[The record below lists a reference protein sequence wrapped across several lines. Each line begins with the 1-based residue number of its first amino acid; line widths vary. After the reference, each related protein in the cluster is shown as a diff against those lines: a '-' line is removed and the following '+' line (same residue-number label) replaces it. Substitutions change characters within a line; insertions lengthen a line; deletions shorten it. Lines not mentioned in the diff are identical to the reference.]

1 MGVALLI
8 ALATPS
14 LLTTRGMGPL
24 LAPSIATRRGR
35 SRLLYASGGGPADGT
50 PLLAQEEP
58 TQTPP
63 PPPPPPPSLVSDAR
77 AQLCLFLLLA
87 LNTQNQ
93 WSRALI
99 FYLVDFGA
107 SGADAA
113 QQFMNV
119 ALGFDEAAYGLLASL
134 GFATLFAVTSLAAG
148 VATDRLDARVLLGG
162 SGALWSGAMLWQ
174 AQATSFADVAGARA
188 LTGFAQAFCNPAAFT
203 ALGRLFDDSR
213 RATVYGT
220 YASAVY
226 FGGASL
232 PAAPGPRRRHRA
244 RLLHARSA
252 ASRAGALAALS
263 ITLDTRLGWRDLSGL
278 VGVIGVALAAAAAAA
293 LPSLPPLAAAA
304 PAAGDADDDD
314 DAETGAAAPA
324 DGDAAA
330 ALPAQ
335 EAVALLLGDVSVR
348 WLLLASAFRFMAGYT
363 IGVWVVPFYR
373 GAFPGSIGD
382 EFALLKAGVNGIAG
396 AASATLGGA
405 VVDRLS
411 TSQPRYAQL
420 VPAAGSLLAIPF
432 WAATLTAPSLELSLA
447 FLFGEYL
454 FAECWFGPTIAAL
467 QRAAPPAAQGT
478 AQGLFNTLTLVGN
491 LAPAVIGYGLK
502 ESSYELPTL
511 LLVAV
516 PVLYAAS
523 AAAFYFAADAT
534 ARAKADAA

>member
-58 TQTPP
+58 TQTP

-134 GFATLFAVTSLAAG
+134 GFAALFAVTSLAAG

-226 FGGASL
+226 FGGASRFPPR
-232 PAAPGPRRRHRA
+232 PARAPPPR
-244 RLLHARSA
+244 
-252 ASRAGALAALS
+252 
-263 ITLDTRLGWRDLSGL
+263 
-278 VGVIGVALAAAAAAA
+278 
-293 LPSLPPLAAAA
+293 A
-304 PAAGDADDDD
+304 PAA
-314 DAETGAAAPA
+314 
-324 DGDAAA
+324 
-330 ALPAQ
+330 
-335 EAVALLLGDVSVR
+335 R
-348 WLLLASAFRFMAGYT
+348 AGQ
-363 IGVWVVPFYR
+363 
-373 GAFPGSIGD
+373 
-382 EFALLKAGVNGIAG
+382 
-396 AASATLGGA
+396 GA
-405 VVDRLS
+405 VRRSTRGRL
-411 TSQPRYAQL
+411 
-420 VPAAGSLLAIPF
+420 G
-432 WAATLTAPSLELSLA
+432 
-447 FLFGEYL
+447 
-454 FAECWFGPTIAAL
+454 
-467 QRAAPPAAQGT
+467 
-478 AQGLFNTLTLVGN
+478 
-491 LAPAVIGYGLK
+491 
-502 ESSYELPTL
+502 
-511 LLVAV
+511 
-516 PVLYAAS
+516 
-523 AAAFYFAADAT
+523 
-534 ARAKADAA
+534 

>member
-1 MGVALLI
+1 MSAALLI
-8 ALATPS
+8 FAAPSLLSPS

-50 PLLAQEEP
+50 PLLAQEEEP

-63 PPPPPPPSLVSDAR
+63 PPPPPLPSLVSDAR

-134 GFATLFAVTSLAAG
+134 GFAALFAVTSLAAG

-162 SGALWSGAMLWQ
+162 SGVLWSGAMLWQ

-232 PAAPGPRRRHRA
+232 FPPRPAR
-244 RLLHARSA
+244 
-252 ASRAGALAALS
+252 
-263 ITLDTRLGWRDLSGL
+263 
-278 VGVIGVALAAAAAAA
+278 AAAAAAA

-335 EAVALLLGDVSVR
+335 EAVALLLGDASVR

-411 TSQPRYAQL
+411 ASQPRYAQL

>member
-1 MGVALLI
+1 M
-8 ALATPS
+8 
-14 LLTTRGMGPL
+14 
-24 LAPSIATRRGR
+24 
-35 SRLLYASGGGPADGT
+35 
-50 PLLAQEEP
+50 
-58 TQTPP
+58 
-63 PPPPPPPSLVSDAR
+63 
-77 AQLCLFLLLA
+77 
-87 LNTQNQ
+87 
-93 WSRALI
+93 
-99 FYLVDFGA
+99 
-107 SGADAA
+107 
-113 QQFMNV
+113 
-119 ALGFDEAAYGLLASL
+119 
-134 GFATLFAVTSLAAG
+134 
-148 VATDRLDARVLLGG
+148 
-162 SGALWSGAMLWQ
+162 
-174 AQATSFADVAGARA
+174 
-188 LTGFAQAFCNPAAFT
+188 
-203 ALGRLFDDSR
+203 
-213 RATVYGT
+213 
-220 YASAVY
+220 
-226 FGGASL
+226 
-232 PAAPGPRRRHRA
+232 
-244 RLLHARSA
+244 
-252 ASRAGALAALS
+252 
-263 ITLDTRLGWRDLSGL
+263 
-278 VGVIGVALAAAAAAA
+278 
-293 LPSLPPLAAAA
+293 
-304 PAAGDADDDD
+304 
-314 DAETGAAAPA
+314 
-324 DGDAAA
+324 
-330 ALPAQ
+330 
-335 EAVALLLGDVSVR
+335 ALLLGDVSVR

>member
-1 MGVALLI
+1 MLGVALLI

-58 TQTPP
+58 TQTP

-134 GFATLFAVTSLAAG
+134 GFAALFAVTSLAAG

-232 PAAPGPRRRHRA
+232 FPLRPAR
-244 RLLHARSA
+244 
-252 ASRAGALAALS
+252 
-263 ITLDTRLGWRDLSGL
+263 
-278 VGVIGVALAAAAAAA
+278 AAAARAFYTPAPPRRA
-293 LPSLPPLAAAA
+293 QARSPRSRSPSIRASAGATSRGSSASSASRSPPPPPPRCRRCHRRRRARRRRR
-304 PAAGDADDDD
+304 DDDD
-314 DAETGAAAPA
+314 DAEAGAAAPA

-335 EAVALLLGDVSVR
+335 EAVALLLGDASVR

-411 TSQPRYAQL
+411 TSQPKYAQL

-502 ESSYELPTL
+502 ESSYELPSL
-511 LLVAV
+511 LIVAV